1 MMYLP
6 KDAAMLLSMI
16 NMKLRDCYESLDELC
31 EEEDIDKEELLRL
44 LSQAGYSYDPEHNC
58 FA

>member
-44 LSQAGYSYDPEHNC
+44 LSQAGYSYDQEHNS

>member
-6 KDAAMLLSMI
+6 KDASMLLSMI
-16 NMKLRDCYESLDELC
+16 NMKLRDCYESLEELC

-44 LSQAGYSYDPEHNC
+44 LSQAGYSYDPEHNS

>member
-1 MMYLP
+1 MYLP

-44 LSQAGYSYDPEHNC
+44 LSQAGYSYDPERNC